1 MKALLR
7 HTAAQV
13 ADRRSGPEYLCPNL
27 ARIRYALE
35 VTLPISLMR
44 AVGQLLPRVRRLFD
58 LDARPDRID
67 PQEDDCLT
75 GLFFVGKKHLPQMS
89 LTRIG
94 TAAPA
99 LALYAQRQI
108 TQFSAGERQD
118 FGLPIALPGMKL
130 KRTAT

>member
-1 MKALLR
+1 M
-7 HTAAQV
+7 
-13 ADRRSGPEYLCPNL
+13 PM
-27 ARIRYALE
+27 
-35 VTLPISLMR
+35 SLMPV
-44 AVGQLLPRVRRLFD
+44 VGQLPPRVRRLFD